1 MNQFSFE
8 KLTVY
13 QKSRSLVVSVYKL
26 IKKFPKKER
35 NALSNQ
41 LRRSI
46 VSVPSNIAEQSGRT
60 SNKEK
65 IHQIEYS
72 YGSLMESYCQL
83 QIGLDLEYIT
93 EEEFLSV
100 KDQFIE
106 ISRLLNALSKSF
118 KNKL

>member
-1 MNQFSFE
+1 MEQFSFE

-13 QKSRSLVVSVYKL
+13 QKSRSLVVSVYNL
-26 IKKFPKKER
+26 IKKFPKEEQY
-35 NALSNQ
+35 ALCDQ
-41 LRRSI
+41 LRRAI
-46 VSVPSNIAEQSGRT
+46 VSVPSNLAEQSGRT
-60 SNKEK
+60 SYKEK

-72 YGSLMESYCQL
+72 YGSLMEAYCQL
-83 QIGLDLEYIT
+83 QLAMDLEYIT

-106 ISRLLNALSKSF
+106 VSRLVNALSKSF